1 MVKVRASIP
10 TSHLVFSLLALV
22 GTNVKEYPDGSL
34 VFEQEFNN
42 PDEAKHW
49 MQQRAWKIAETMD
62 DYNDMLND
70 INVHGSFRY
79 EGVGCYID
87 QN

>member
-1 MVKVRASIP
+1 MTKVRASIP
-10 TSHLVFSLLALV
+10 TSHLVFSILALV

-34 VFEQEFNN
+34 VFEQEFNDT
-42 PDEAKHW
+42 DEAKEW
-49 MQQRAWKIAETMD
+49 MKQRAWKIAETVD
-62 DYNDMLND
+62 QYTDMVND
-70 INVHGSFRY
+70 INVYGSFRY

>member
-1 MVKVRASIP
+1 MAKVKASIP
-10 TSHLVFSLLALV
+10 TSHLVFSILALV

-34 VFEQEFNN
+34 VFEQEFNDT
-42 PDEAKHW
+42 DEAKEW
-49 MQQRAWKIAETMD
+49 MKQRAWKIAETED
-62 DYNDMLND
+62 QYTDMEND
-70 INVHGSFRY
+70 INVYGSFRY